1 MAVHQYPNDG
11 GLRSSSSLSKAIAD
25 TQMRPFRISEV
36 DLDPECREMRV
47 EGELDLSVADQF
59 HKRLEAAAMEDIEVL
74 VCLERCDFIDS
85 TGIAAIVL
93 ARKLMASRG
102 RRLLVCNPSGQ
113 VSRIFAITGLND
125 VGLIYASTEAAL
137 AERFGQSTGSW
148 GKKWGKKLHVSQ
160 PLPAG
165 LDHAETA

>member
-1 MAVHQYPNDG
+1 MAVHQDPNYC
-11 GLRSSSSLSKAIAD
+11 GLRSSSSSSKAIVG
-25 TQMRPFRISEV
+25 TRMRPFRISEV

-59 HKRLEAAAMEDIEVL
+59 HKRLDAAAMEDIEVL

-85 TGIAAIVL
+85 TGIAAIIQ
-93 ARKLMASRG
+93 AHKSMASRG

-113 VSRIFAITGLND
+113 VSRIFTITGLND
-125 VGLIYASTEAAL
+125 VGLIYASTDAAL

-148 GKKWGKKLHVSQ
+148 GKKPDVSQ
-160 PLPAG
+160 SIPVVG
-165 LDHAETA
+165 RQRR